1 MNCFD
6 LFDVF
11 RNLSVYNETR
21 FLAIYRLYFANV
33 GYVVLIA
40 KPHAVR
46 ALTIR
51 YLYGGIEKILK

>member
-1 MNCFD
+1 MDCFD

-11 RNLSVYNETR
+11 RNLSVYNIR
-21 FLAIYRLYFANV
+21 HFLAIYRLYLVDV
-33 GYVVLIA
+33 GYVELIA

-51 YLYGGIEKILK
+51 YFYVGIEKTLN